1 MIQAC
6 QTRINEIVEEKFSR
20 AQIIESDIKLSRS
33 SGEISCEQAIQN
45 YSEAIDIYRA
55 VEKNK
60 DVAADIERCKSAIKD
75 LELRKIYDSAT
86 LIPPKTVT
94 EYKSAIST
102 LEQIPG
108 FMDADVIKERYQE
121 ELNND
126 YYQKGLQSAKE
137 RTVDGL
143 NNALRSFG
151 EVADY
156 KDAAILIEKCKTLL
170 SLMDQHTQLE
180 KQRPQLEGFFKRKQR
195 KALELQ
201 IADIE
206 AEMSKV
212 EF

>member
-1 MIQAC
+1 
-6 QTRINEIVEEKFSR
+6 
-20 AQIIESDIKLSRS
+20 
-33 SGEISCEQAIQN
+33 
-45 YSEAIDIYRA
+45 
-55 VEKNK
+55 
-60 DVAADIERCKSAIKD
+60 
-75 LELRKIYDSAT
+75 
-86 LIPPKTVT
+86 
-94 EYKSAIST
+94 
-102 LEQIPG
+102 
-108 FMDADVIKERYQE
+108 MDADVIRERYQE

-143 NNALRSFG
+143 NNALWSFG

-170 SLMDQHTQLE
+170 SLIDQHTQLE